1 MKAGEALSAEVLD
14 QYLSSTLELP
24 TFELPADAIPE
35 PDPHDDGPTVH
46 VAPET
51 MRTLAN
57 ASADACRPSSPSYDP
72 AIFSVTTR
80 KCPAIEHDPW
90 TQRFVWGVWTLAIA
104 LVVTL
109 AVLVELGTSQRI
121 TP

>member
-24 TFELPADAIPE
+24 KLELPPDAIPDS
-35 PDPHDDGPTVH
+35 DPHDDGPTVH
-46 VAPET
+46 VAPEK
-51 MRTLAN
+51 MRTLAV
-57 ASADACRPSSPSYDP
+57 ASAEPSRPSSPSYDP

-80 KCPAIEHDPW
+80 KCPAIAEDAW
-90 TQRFVWGVWTLAIA
+90 TKRFVWGVWTLAIA

-109 AVLVELGTSQRI
+109 AVLVELGTSHRI

>member
-1 MKAGEALSAEVLD
+1 VKAGEALSAEVLD

-24 TFELPADAIPE
+24 KFELPSDAIPE
-35 PDPHDDGPTVH
+35 SDPHDDGPTVH
-46 VAPET
+46 VAPEK
-51 MRTLAN
+51 MRTLAI
-57 ASADACRPSSPSYDP
+57 ASAEACRPSAPSYDP

-80 KCPAIEHDPW
+80 KCVAIEPDAW
-90 TQRFVWGVWTLAIA
+90 TNRFVWAVWTLAIA

-109 AVLVELGTSQRI
+109 AVLVELGASHRI